1 MRSSKEKTLN
11 KESKQQMIT
20 EHLANQ
26 FCCLCFDHSPHK
38 SMNRKTAVR
47 TGPRKFSSVYITIL
61 AQRGAG
67 KKGGTAAWIR
77 ISSAFLAYRE
87 RLTAG
92 VQRAKASISHTIF
105 LIETPLLKNTRIR
118 KRGKYPWNRH
128 YSITW
133 KTITDSSARI
143 VRSSSS
149 GCIFVRN
156 AGKILRMRTRAAV
169 GVSCLPALAKQRN
182 KNIHLLAHIT
192 KHRFRDVRFF
202 VRHITPGSCSRVIHR
217 L

>member
-1 MRSSKEKTLN
+1 
-11 KESKQQMIT
+11 MIT
-20 EHLANQ
+20 EHLANL
-26 FCCLCFDHSPHK
+26 FCCLCFDHSSHK

-61 AQRGAG
+61 AQKGAG

-118 KRGKYPWNRH
+118 KRGKYPWNRQ

-169 GVSCLPALAKQRN
+169 GVSCLPTLAKQRN